1 MQKII
6 EHNKFPELKPPS
18 TLFLDKAKE
27 GKKNGEKQQKP
38 EENPEKEN
46 TVKDSEKNKVEN
58 SEKIKELEEL
68 VKKINQ
74 DEKARFEKRFG
85 KGLWGKVNHWLNNT
99 DKGKMVKMSAKII
112 LGGTALV
119 SVTAMSG
126 GSAIWLAPL
135 VYGAG
140 SKNVIDGAI
149 EAVQYFAKGGGRNRL
164 KMEAEK
170 QNTLLSLKSKAKKL
184 FSGEKK
190 DQDNKEMFMSPEE
203 YLINT
208 IKVCE
213 QNVSNVITENMKA
226 EARAKLW
233 RTILSSTATIGF
245 GLVNGIPLGIQ
256 NFDGKEMSHH
266 VFWSLRKGLE
276 FVYNTGEK
284 LAQTHSSNL
293 FGLATHTMG
302 EVGTKFVPS
311 KLLVGPATAIIGTF
325 IKEGAKVGKTGWQKI
340 HGGGKKILDQ
350 ISQKKQN
357 IIIEVVSDETNS
369 DLLKVDEISDS
380 IPKSI
385 DELKKNK
392 KETVFKNNEN
402 GDITKVWLDE
412 NIESIKNQEYLLF
425 AKKIHECAD
434 ICFSLAKNDIP
445 LENIKEKY
453 IAFKKILIKE
463 LKRNDWNPQVFFSSL
478 KRNQPDTQLIDCFV
492 DGWGSLEKY
501 LQASIISAQKN
512 NKNEKEDISPFYD
525 LPVESNRTVMAVEN
539 LEKNGL
545 FEKGDEESP
554 YGYFVSTNGQ
564 KYPVLGRNSEKI
576 NGGVYPGGSDREIL
590 VVDDQDETIRESYN
604 ELKSQLDQF
613 FKNKKNRHE
622 KDILQKV
629 YAYVE
634 EKMPFDENRVN
645 MIIAFKENQL
655 NSLGVF
661 IRMKAGVCRHQALF
675 VAYLLEKLKEENY
688 LKGNFSMERNSI
700 KQVGAHVWIRYTRRD
715 GLEYILDTALRFFG
729 TKKEAKKKGAW
740 KYELENRK

>member
-1 MQKII
+1 MEKTINHSRI
-6 EHNKFPELKPPS
+6 ELPKEPPVADLEKPVAEAS
-18 TLFLDKAKE
+18 GINDKQDNAA
-27 GKKNGEKQQKP
+27 
-38 EENPEKEN
+38 EKEN
-46 TVKDSEKNKVEN
+46 LSQNTEEKKIEN
-58 SEKIKELEEL
+58 SEKIKQLEEL
-68 VKKINQ
+68 VKKINE

-85 KGLWGKVNHWLNNT
+85 KGLWGKANHWLNNT
-99 DKGKMVKMSAKII
+99 DKGKMLKMSAKII

-149 EAVQYFAKGGGRNRL
+149 EAVQYFAKGGRNRL

-184 FSGEKK
+184 FSSEKN
-190 DQDNKEMFMSPEE
+190 DQDNKEMVISPEE
-203 YLINT
+203 YLIDT
-208 IKVCE
+208 IKACE
-213 QNVSNVITENMKA
+213 QNIANVITENMKA
-226 EARAKLW
+226 EARAKFW
-233 RTILSSTATIGF
+233 RTIISSTATIGF

-256 NFDGKEMSHH
+256 NFDGKDMSHH

-293 FGLATHTMG
+293 FGFATHTMG

-357 IIIEVVSDETNS
+357 IIIEVVSNETNS

-385 DELKKNK
+385 DELKKNI
-392 KETVFKNNEN
+392 KE
-402 GDITKVWLDE
+402 DE
-412 NIESIKNQEYLLF
+412 NIESIKNQEYLLL
-425 AKKIHECAD
+425 AKKIYECAD
-434 ICFSLAKNDIP
+434 ICFSLAKNNIP

-453 IAFKKILIKE
+453 IAFKKVLIKE
-463 LKRNDWNPQVFFSSL
+463 LKRNDWNPQIFFSSL
-478 KRNQPDTQLIDCFV
+478 KRNQPSTQLIDCFV
-492 DGWGSLEKY
+492 DGWSSLEKY
-501 LQASIISAQKN
+501 LQTNIISAQKN
-512 NKNEKEDISPFYD
+512 NKNIEENNNLFYD
-525 LPVESNRTVMAVEN
+525 LPVEANRTVMAVKN

-576 NGGVYPGGSDREIL
+576 NGGVYPGGSNREIL

-604 ELKSQLDQF
+604 ELKSRLDQF

-622 KDILQKV
+622 KDILRKV

-634 EKMPFDENRVN
+634 EKMPFDEDRVN
-645 MIIAFKENQL
+645 MITAFKENQL

-675 VAYLLEKLKEENY
+675 IAYLLEKLKEENY